1 MIFMLAFSKWD
12 FLLQFLS
19 SQPLYILDAGGQMS
33 YLLSMQS
40 EFSDWMNFG
49 AFSPE

>member
-1 MIFMLAFSKWD
+1 MIFKLAFSKWD

-33 YLLSMQS
+33 YLLGMQS
-40 EFSDWMNFG
+40 EFSDCIYFG
-49 AFSPE
+49 TFSPE